1 MSRRGGGRTKS
12 GSRLH
17 RSGGQPGEAR
27 TSGLVLPSVG
37 RRASLALFKDE
48 PFRRKHPI
56 LLLSFPGWKA
66 LPGSALCQ
74 VGALCRPAQPSSASR
89 SALTKATGSCCCRLA
104 HFKAR
109 KGTAC
114 PALRPSTCPWT
125 LETGRQQ
132 PEGRAV
138 GVKTGLREISHL

>member
-1 MSRRGGGRTKS
+1 MSQRGGGRTKS

-17 RSGGQPGEAR
+17 RSRGQSGEAR
-27 TSGLVLPSVG
+27 TSGLMLPSEG
-37 RRASLALFKDE
+37 RRASPGLFKDE
-48 PFRRKHPI
+48 LFRRKHPT

-66 LPGSALCQ
+66 LPGSVLCH
-74 VGALCRPAQPSSASR
+74 VGALCRPAQPSSSSR
-89 SALTKATGSCCCRLA
+89 SSLTKGMGFCCCRLA
-104 HFKAR
+104 HFKGR

-114 PALRPSTCPWT
+114 PAPQPSTCPWM
-125 LETGRQQ
+125 LETGRHQ